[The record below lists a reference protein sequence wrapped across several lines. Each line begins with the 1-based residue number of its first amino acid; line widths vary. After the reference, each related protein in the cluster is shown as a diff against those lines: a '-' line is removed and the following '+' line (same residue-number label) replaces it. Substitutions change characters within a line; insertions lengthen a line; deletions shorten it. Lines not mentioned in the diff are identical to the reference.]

1 MSSAIVLLAAGSGT
15 RVGAGTN
22 KVLLPLAGV
31 PVLVRSLRT
40 ALAVPGVAALV
51 VVVRPGDEAEVA
63 ALLEPELGEREVRLV
78 AGGATRHASEA
89 AALAALADVADDLDV
104 VALHDAARPLATVD
118 LYERAIV
125 AAREHGGGVPA
136 APVPPL
142 VRRAGGPVPGVG
154 RDVHAVGVQTPQAFR
169 APELLAAYRWAAAH
183 DFDGTDTAACVD
195 AWAGATGAAG
205 GGLRIVAVES
215 TAPNLKVT
223 YAEDLRVAAA
233 LLD

>member
-40 ALAVPGVAALV
+40 ALAVPDVAALV

-63 ALLEPELGEREVRLV
+63 ALLEPELGDREVRLV

-89 AALAALADVADDLDV
+89 AALAALSDVADLDV

-195 AWAGATGAAG
+195 AWAGATSTP
-205 GGLRIVAVES
+205 LRIVAVES